1 MKRFVSQS
9 ISKISNKRQFI
20 HLSKNFSSPLKFPIF
35 VTGISILG
43 IFLKLKEFNAKEEPK
58 ASRVFNLTTEN
69 FESIVEDVTKDVLVQ
84 FMAPWCIHCQRLIPE
99 YENLAE
105 EMKNQE
111 NLIISLID
119 LTKEE
124 SKFEVKGIPTL
135 IFFPKGNKKGI
146 TYNGPRNSKDMADFI
161 KIFSK

>member
-1 MKRFVSQS
+1 MKRLVSQS
-9 ISKISNKRQFI
+9 LPKLTNKRQFF
-20 HLSKNFSSPLKFPIF
+20 LFSKTLNNTLKIPVIASGITILGMFLKF
-35 VTGISILG
+35 
-43 IFLKLKEFNAKEEPK
+43 KDFNAKENPT
-58 ASRVFNLTTEN
+58 SRVFNLTTEN
-69 FESIVEDVTKDVLVQ
+69 FDSIVGDETKDVLVQ

-135 IFFPKGNKKGI
+135 ILFPKGNKKGI
-146 TYNGPRNSKDMADFI
+146 TYNGPRNTKDMALFI
-161 KIFSK
+161 KKNTK